1 MDSQDLS
8 GKTLGQY
15 QLQALLG
22 VGGMG
27 AVYRA
32 YQTSLNRIVAIKVL
46 PSALGANPDFA
57 MRFRREAQTIAALQH
72 PNIIPIHDYGT
83 EGNTTYIVMPLL
95 SGGTLA
101 DRLKAGVNF
110 SLPTVV
116 DLLKKLSAALDHAHF
131 SGVVHRDLKPANI
144 MFDAHDTPFLVDFGI
159 AKILSGTDTLITQQ
173 GATVGTPPYM
183 APEQWR
189 GEQLSP
195 ATDQYALAIVVYQ
208 VLTGQL
214 PFTGDT
220 THAFMYQHLEKEP
233 EMPHVVRRDLPKDI
247 SDVLLRAL
255 AKQPQARY
263 PTMTAFAQDFER
275 AASGLKPT
283 RSIPT
288 KSATITAPPPQR
300 PIYQQPIAWISLIVL
315 LGIIGV
321 MFFLLL
327 SNQNGNDDTE
337 TTATS
342 ESNVSVALSPSA
354 TDVPPTA
361 TPSPE
366 PSSTPTLSPTDTPE
380 PTVDTALLA
389 TETEV
394 VRQTQVSMA
403 VGATLT
409 ARASMAVTL
418 GDSGL
423 VTETHVA
430 EITQTASAQANA
442 ATQTASAASPTPT
455 RADQTP
461 NFDSIG
467 ILGTRSAQQTGT
479 ASVISATEAVTDTPE
494 PTTTEAPSLEPS
506 LTPTEEPTLEPTAT
520 STEEPTS
527 TPTEEPTATLASTV
541 TPTLVPSDEPTLTP
555 TDVPTE
561 EPTLTPTNE
570 PTPTTAPPTPT
581 ATIARPTATATVP
594 PADPLM
600 AFTSDRDGNAEI
612 YVVYQGDAGEQRLT
626 DNPATDRSPSWSPD
640 GNTIAFASDRDGE
653 FYIYLMRSDGS
664 SPHRLTDRAYPEAN
678 PVWSPDGEW
687 IAYHSNVDD
696 NWDIYKTNVVT
707 GTTVRL
713 TESGGDDLA
722 PTWSPDGLYIMF
734 MSYRDGD
741 WELYMVDTET
751 LGYRRMTSHVAEH
764 MFPSWGPFGNLI
776 AFMSDRDGNREIY
789 LVLLELGANVT
800 DARFSVIR
808 RVTNDP
814 EEDTTPQW
822 SPNGIDIAFV
832 TRRNGTQDIYLTNSA
847 GSDIRQ
853 VTDNSAND
861 YDPAWYPFQP

>member
-32 YQTSLNRIVAIKVL
+32 YQISLNRIVAIKVL
-46 PSALGANPDFA
+46 PSVLGANPDFA

-72 PNIIPIHDYGT
+72 PHIIPIHDYGT
-83 EGNTTYIVMPLL
+83 EGNITFIVMPLL
-95 SGGTLA
+95 SGGTLS

-116 DLLKKLSAALDHAHF
+116 DLIKKLAAALDHAHF

-144 MFDAHDTPFLVDFGI
+144 MFDAHETPFLVDFGI

-214 PFTGDT
+214 PFNGDT
-220 THAFMYQHLEKEP
+220 THAFMYQHLEKDP

-283 RSIPT
+283 RTVPT
-288 KSATITAPPPQR
+288 KSATVAVPPAQR
-300 PIYQQPIAWISLIVL
+300 PLYQQPIAWVSLIVL

-327 SNQNGNDDTE
+327 SNQNGDKNNE
-337 TTATS
+337 ATATT
-342 ESNVSVALSPSA
+342 EANVGAVVSPSA
-354 TDVPPTA
+354 TDVPPTD

-366 PSSTPTLSPTDTPE
+366 PSLTPTLAPTDTPE
-380 PTVDTALLA
+380 PTVDTVALA

-403 VGATLT
+403 VAATLT
-409 ARASMAVTL
+409 ARASVAVTSD
-418 GDSGL
+418 DSSL
-423 VTETHVA
+423 ITETHIA
-430 EITQTASAQANA
+430 ELTQTASTQAIT
-442 ATQTASAASPTPT
+442 ATETASFASPTPT
-455 RADQTP
+455 RAAQTP
-461 NFDSIG
+461 NFDSVG
-467 ILGTRSAQQTGT
+467 ILGTRSAQQTST
-479 ASVISATEAVTDTPE
+479 VSVISETEAVTDTPE
-494 PTTTEAPSLEPS
+494 PTVTPTIEPTATEEPTREPS
-506 LTPTEEPTLEPTAT
+506 HTPTEEPTQAPSATPTD
-520 STEEPTS
+520 EPTS
-527 TPTEEPTATLASTV
+527 TPTEEPTATD
-541 TPTLVPSDEPTLTP
+541 TPTSTPTDAPTLTP
-555 TDVPTE
+555 TV
-561 EPTLTPTNE
+561 E
-570 PTPTTAPPTPT
+570 PTPTTVPPSPT
-581 ATIARPTATATVP
+581 ATIAQPTATATVP

-600 AFTSDRDGNAEI
+600 AFTSDRDGNPEI

-626 DNPATDRSPSWSPD
+626 NDSATDRSPSWSPD
-640 GNTIAFASDRDGE
+640 GNTIAFASNRDGE
-653 FYIYLMRSDGS
+653 FYIYLMRPDGTNLR
-664 SPHRLTDRAYPEAN
+664 RLTDRTDAEAN

-687 IAYHSNVDD
+687 IAYHSNVND
-696 NWDIYKTNVVT
+696 NWDIYKTNVAT
-707 GTTVRL
+707 GSTVRL

-722 PTWSPDGLYIMF
+722 PTWSPDGQYIMF
-734 MSYRDGD
+734 MSYRDND
-741 WELYMVDTET
+741 WELYMVDAET
-751 LGYRRMTSHVAEH
+751 LGYRRMTSFVAEH

-789 LVLLELGANVT
+789 LVLLELGSSVS

-808 RVTNDP
+808 RVTSDP
-814 EEDTTPQW
+814 DEDTAPQW